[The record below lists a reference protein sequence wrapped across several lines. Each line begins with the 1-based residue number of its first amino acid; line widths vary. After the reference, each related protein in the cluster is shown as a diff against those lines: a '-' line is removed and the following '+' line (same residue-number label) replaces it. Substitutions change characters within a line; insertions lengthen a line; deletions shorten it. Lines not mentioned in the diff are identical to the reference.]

1 MFLFSHLVYLQAAT
15 CDPDPNLM
23 LVIWN
28 IIMYSNLFS
37 LICLPISLSPFF
49 MYFSNHTLSRWVVC
63 WIYIWNLFGPYFYL
77 WKQSLMAADYII
89 ISVVSLFHFSI
100 VSKIIIWSFC
110 ILRWHIYCCYVVETL
125 TKFFCYCEIFACP
138 FNLSKYTKHG
148 RIIYTYRWIS
158 NTHCLFLRNWMMLV
172 ICSSCE
178 DVLCSFISGPCKK
191 HNICIRRSLVLRIIL
206 ERSFFVFSPCSPC
219 RSTFLYWNSVGYSFL
234 RGTKAFELVSDPVT
248 CNYLCSKLYNV
259 FGSY

>member
-15 CDPDPNLM
+15 CDLDPNLM

-37 LICLPISLSPFF
+37 LICLPISLSFF
-49 MYFSNHTLSRWVVC
+49 HVLFQPYIVALSRLLNLYLKFIWALLLSLKTISYGC
-63 WIYIWNLFGPYFYL
+63 W
-77 WKQSLMAADYII
+77 YII

-110 ILRWHIYCCYVVETL
+110 ILRCHIYCCYVVEIL

-158 NTHCLFLRNWMMLV
+158 NTHCLFLRNWMILV

-178 DVLCSFISGPCKK
+178 NILCSFISGPCKK

>member
-1 MFLFSHLVYLQAAT
+1 
-15 CDPDPNLM
+15 
-23 LVIWN
+23 
-28 IIMYSNLFS
+28 
-37 LICLPISLSPFF
+37 

-219 RSTFLYWNSVGYSFL
+219 RSTFLNWNSVGYSFL

>member
-37 LICLPISLSPFF
+37 LICLPISLSFF

>member
-37 LICLPISLSPFF
+37 LICLPISLSFF
-49 MYFSNHTLSRWVVC
+49 HVLFQPYIVALSRLLILYLKFIWALLLSLKTISYGC
-63 WIYIWNLFGPYFYL
+63 WLHYHFCS
-77 WKQSLMAADYII
+77 QSL
-89 ISVVSLFHFSI
+89 
-100 VSKIIIWSFC
+100 SFQYC
-110 ILRWHIYCCYVVETL
+110 VKNHYLILLYFKMTYLLLLCCRDL
-125 TKFFCYCEIFACP
+125 TKFFCYCGIFACP

-178 DVLCSFISGPCKK
+178 DILCSFISGPCKK